1 MQYYIETS
9 QYFAKTNFVFLIA
22 AKSENV
28 QEFRLKL
35 FE

>member
-9 QYFAKTNFVFLIA
+9 QYFAKTNFFFLSA
-22 AKSENV
+22 AKSENL
-28 QEFRLKL
+28 QEFGLKL